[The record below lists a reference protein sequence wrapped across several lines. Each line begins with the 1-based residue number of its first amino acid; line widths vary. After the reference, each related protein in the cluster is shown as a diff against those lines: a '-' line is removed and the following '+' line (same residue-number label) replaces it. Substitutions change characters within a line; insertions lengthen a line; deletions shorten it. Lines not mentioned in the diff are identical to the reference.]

1 MLRENLQNALKE
13 AMKNH
18 DTATVSAVRL
28 IIAGQKEK
36 DVAARG
42 AGKECASDAD
52 LLSMMQGMIKQRNES
67 IKIYTEG
74 GRPEL
79 AAKEQAEI
87 SVIERFLPKQLSEA
101 ETKAAIEAAIAKTG
115 AAGMKDMGKVMAELK
130 AAYAGQLD
138 MGKASGMIKS
148 LLGKR
153 APRYPPPPSPA
164 RAACRRGFLFS
175 AVSGKSGRPGVFLLR
190 RFRKAAAAPNG

>member
-101 ETKAAIEAAIAKTG
+101 ETKAAAEDIPEDVTEAAAENVPKAAEAAKTG

-148 LLGKR
+148 LLG
-153 APRYPPPPSPA
+153 
-164 RAACRRGFLFS
+164 
-175 AVSGKSGRPGVFLLR
+175 
-190 RFRKAAAAPNG
+190 

>member
-79 AAKEQAEI
+79 AAREQAKI
-87 SVIERFLPKQLSEA
+87 SVIERFLPKQLSET

-148 LLGKR
+148 LLG
-153 APRYPPPPSPA
+153 
-164 RAACRRGFLFS
+164 
-175 AVSGKSGRPGVFLLR
+175 
-190 RFRKAAAAPNG
+190 

>member
-87 SVIERFLPKQLSEA
+87 SVIERFLPKQLSET

-138 MGKASGMIKS
+138 MGKASGMIKR
-148 LLGKR
+148 LLG
-153 APRYPPPPSPA
+153 
-164 RAACRRGFLFS
+164 
-175 AVSGKSGRPGVFLLR
+175 
-190 RFRKAAAAPNG
+190 

>member
-13 AMKNH
+13 AMKAK
-18 DTATVSAVRL
+18 DMATVSAVRL

-42 AGKECASDAD
+42 AGKECASDAE

-67 IKIYTEG
+67 IKIYNDG

-87 SVIERFLPKQLSEA
+87 AVIERFLPKQLSEE
-101 ETKAAIEAAIAKTG
+101 ETKAAIAAVIAKIG
-115 AAGMKDMGKVMAELK
+115 ANGMKDMGKVMAELK
-130 AAYAGQLD
+130 TAYAGQLD
-138 MGKASGMIKS
+138 MGKASALIKTM
-148 LLGKR
+148 LG
-153 APRYPPPPSPA
+153 
-164 RAACRRGFLFS
+164 
-175 AVSGKSGRPGVFLLR
+175 
-190 RFRKAAAAPNG
+190 

>member
-13 AMKNH
+13 AMKAK
-18 DTATVSAVRL
+18 DMTTVSAVRL

-36 DVAARG
+36 DVTARG
-42 AGKECASDAD
+42 AGKECASDAE

-67 IKIYTEG
+67 IKIYNEG

-87 SVIERFLPKQLSEA
+87 TVIERFLPKHLNED
-101 ETKAAIEAAIAKTG
+101 ETKAAIAAAIAKTG

-138 MGKASGMIKS
+138 MGKASSLIKTM
-148 LLGKR
+148 LG
-153 APRYPPPPSPA
+153 
-164 RAACRRGFLFS
+164 
-175 AVSGKSGRPGVFLLR
+175 
-190 RFRKAAAAPNG
+190 